1 MKHIRLYSSANL
13 LVCVA
18 LIGLVGCTG
27 ANAKALQ
34 GSERDA
40 VLAYSEPIADNLL
53 QGMNAA
59 DYAAFSR
66 DFNDQMKK
74 GITQQSFQS
83 NLLTTIGGKL
93 GKYVSRQVSSVSQ
106 VGSNLLVIYTAKF
119 EQDDNVTIR
128 LSLEQADPHHV
139 SGLYFNSAKLSAK

>member
-1 MKHIRLYSSANL
+1 MKQTSYFFAIL
-13 LVCVA
+13 LVCAA
-18 LIGLVGCTG
+18 LIGLAGCTG
-27 ANAKALQ
+27 ASAKALQ
-34 GSERDA
+34 GSEREA

-66 DFNDQMKK
+66 DFNAQMKS
-74 GITQQSFQS
+74 GISEQAFQS
-83 NLLTTIGGKL
+83 NLLAAVVGKV

-119 EQDDNVTIR
+119 EQEDNVTIR
-128 LSLEQADPHHV
+128 LSLEQAEPHHV
-139 SGLYFNSAKLSAK
+139 SGLYFNSPKLSGK

>member
-1 MKHIRLYSSANL
+1 MKHIRSYFLIIL
-13 LVCVA
+13 LTCAA
-18 LIGLVGCTG
+18 LVVSVGCTG
-27 ANAKALQ
+27 ASAKALQ

-40 VLAYSEPIADNLL
+40 VLAYSEPVADNLL
-53 QGMNAA
+53 QGMNNA

-66 DFNDQMKK
+66 DFNAQMK
-74 GITQQSFQS
+74 GAITQQAFQS

-119 EQDDNVTIR
+119 EQEDGVTIR
-128 LSLEQADPHHV
+128 LSLEQAEPHHV
-139 SGLYFNSAKLSAK
+139 SGLYFNSPKLSGK